1 LSRRGSQNAFYGRLQ
16 DKEDLRLCEMKEFM
30 ESNYLSFPAL
40 LDTNQEV
47 ALEYNMRGIPTTFF
61 IDKDGIIQDM
71 EVGAFRSVVEIE
83 ASLRKI
89 MP

>member
-1 LSRRGSQNAFYGRLQ
+1 
-16 DKEDLRLCEMKEFM
+16 M